1 MSLKEIDR
9 RVIIWHID
17 EEEPNSDVRS
27 FFLWTKCNSLH
38 FFNIIKHTIYRK
50 YAENLLYLQHL
61 TYLTVTILNVIL
73 IF

>member
-1 MSLKEIDR
+1 MFA
-9 RVIIWHID
+9 
-17 EEEPNSDVRS
+17 P
-27 FFLWTKCNSLH
+27 FLWTKRNSLY